1 MTAEQNSKLPPETE
15 VDFINLARTFW
26 EGRIVVSKLIAISIF
41 IGFFVAILIP
51 NEFTASSTMVPQITD
66 PKSKLSSI
74 SGGLS
79 GLSGLAAMAGINL
92 NTATGSELSPSTYSS
107 IISSVPFQLELMKTP
122 LNFEK
127 LDSQVTLYDYYTKI
141 KFRNPFFKYTLG
153 LPSLIIKTIK
163 GEKKNKYRSTSAA
176 NHLYFLTEKQIEV
189 QKIIEK
195 QVEISINDKDAVVL
209 LNCSL
214 PEAYAAAQLTYHAQ
228 ELLQRY
234 ITEFKIEKAQSDQEF
249 IQQRYDEA
257 KKNYQ
262 AAQQQLASFRDRNK
276 YMSTAIAKTEEE
288 RLTGEYTLVT
298 GVYTELAKKLEQAKI
313 QVKEETPV
321 FTIIK
326 PVSVPIEKATPNRP
340 LILAISAFI
349 GLIVGTLLVLGKDFL
364 IQTRDKWRSYN
375 LSKLS
380 NT

>member
-1 MTAEQNSKLPPETE
+1 MNTESDIKQKSFKETE

-26 EGRIVVSKLIAISIF
+26 DGKIIIGKLILLGVI

-51 NEFTASSTMVPQITD
+51 NEFTASSTMVPQISD
-66 PKSKLSSI
+66 PKSKLAGL

-92 NTATGSELSPSTYSS
+92 NTTTGSELSPKTYSS

-141 KFRNPFFKYTLG
+141 KFENLFLKYTIG
-153 LPSLIIKTIK
+153 LPSLIIKKIK
-163 GEKKNKYRSTSAA
+163 GEKKNKFSSEA
-176 NHLYFLTEKQIEV
+176 NPLYLLTEKQIEV

-195 QVEISINDKDAVVL
+195 KVGIFVNDKEAYVSL
-209 LNCSL
+209 SCSL
-214 PEAYAAAQLTYHAQ
+214 PEAYAAAQLTHNAQ
-228 ELLQRY
+228 VLLQRY
-234 ITEFKIEKAQSDQEF
+234 ITEFKIEKAQLDEEF

-257 KKNYQ
+257 KKTYQ
-262 AAQQQLASFRDRNK
+262 SAQQQLASFRDRNK
-276 YMSTAIAKTEEE
+276 NMSTAVAKTEDE

-298 GVYTELAKKLEQAKI
+298 GVYSELAKKLEQAKI
-313 QVKEETPV
+313 TVKEETPV
-321 FTIIK
+321 FTIVK
-326 PVSVPIEKATPNRP
+326 PVSVPIEKSTPNRP

-349 GLIVGTLLVLGKDFL
+349 GLIVGTVLVLGKDFM
-364 IQTRDKWRSYN
+364 IQTRDKWISHN
-375 LSKLS
+375 Q
-380 NT
+380 

>member
-1 MTAEQNSKLPPETE
+1 MAPENTKCQNQTQETE

-26 EGRIVVSKLIAISIF
+26 DGRILVGKLIALSVF

-51 NEFTASSTMVPQITD
+51 NEFTASSTMVPQISD
-66 PKSKLSSI
+66 PKSKLAGL

-92 NTATGSELSPSTYSS
+92 NTGAGSDLSPRTYAS
-107 IISSVPFQLELMKTP
+107 IITSVPFQLELMKTP

-127 LDSQVTLYDYYTKI
+127 LDSQITLYDYFTKI
-141 KFRNPFFKYTLG
+141 KYANPFLKYTIG
-153 LPSLIIKTIK
+153 LPSLIFKAIK
-163 GEKKNKYRSTSAA
+163 GEKKNKFNSTLE
-176 NHLYFLTEKQIEV
+176 NPLYQLTEKQIDV

-195 QVEISINDKDAVVL
+195 QVGIFVNDKDAYVSL
-209 LNCSL
+209 SCTL
-214 PEAYAAAQLTYHAQ
+214 PEAYASAQLAQ
-228 ELLQRY
+228 SAQMILQRY
-234 ITEFKIEKAQSDQEF
+234 ITEFKIEKAKADQEF

-276 YMSTAIAKTEEE
+276 FMSTATAKTEEE
-288 RLTGEYTLVT
+288 RLNGEYTLVT
-298 GVYTELAKKLEQAKI
+298 GVYSELAKKLEQAKI

-326 PVSVPIEKATPNRP
+326 PVSVPIEKSYPNRP

-349 GLIVGTLLVLGKDFL
+349 GLVAGTVWVLGKDFMM
-364 IQTRDKWRSYN
+364 QTRNKWRAEIQ
-375 LSKLS
+375 
-380 NT
+380 

>member
-1 MTAEQNSKLPPETE
+1 MSPESPIIQKPAREVE
-15 VDFINLARTFW
+15 VDFIHLAKTFW
-26 EGRIVVSKLIAISIF
+26 EGRFMIGKLILFGMF

-51 NEFTASSTMVPQITD
+51 NEFSASSTMVPQISD
-66 PKSKLSSI
+66 PKSKLAGL

-92 NTATGSELSPSTYSS
+92 NTATGSELSPRTYAS

-127 LDSQVTLYDYYTKI
+127 LDSAVTLYDYYIKI
-141 KFRNPFFKYTLG
+141 KYANPFIKYTVG
-153 LPSLIIKTIK
+153 LPHLIMKTIK
-163 GEKKNKYRSTSAA
+163 GEKKNKFNTLETKP
-176 NHLYFLTEKQIEV
+176 LYQLTEKQIEV
-189 QKIIEK
+189 QKIIEEK
-195 QVEISINDKDAVVL
+195 VGIFVNDKDTYVSIV
-209 LNCSL
+209 CSL
-214 PEAYAAAQLTYHAQ
+214 PEAYAAAQLTRNAQ

-234 ITEFKIEKAQSDQEF
+234 ITEFKIEKAKVDQEF

-262 AAQQQLASFRDRNK
+262 DAQRQLASFRDRNK
-276 YMSTAIAKTEEE
+276 FMATSIAKTEEE
-288 RLTGEYTLVT
+288 RLNGEYTLVT
-298 GVYTELAKKLEQAKI
+298 GVYSELAKKLEQAKI

-326 PVSVPIEKATPNRP
+326 PVSVPIEKSSPNRP

-349 GLIVGTLLVLGKDFL
+349 GLIVGTVFILSKDFRME
-364 IQTRDKWRSYN
+364 TRNKWRRN
-375 LSKLS
+375 
-380 NT
+380 NQ

>member
-1 MTAEQNSKLPPETE
+1 MTLENTKRQNQTQETE

-26 EGRIVVSKLIAISIF
+26 DGRILVGKLIALSVF

-51 NEFTASSTMVPQITD
+51 NEFTASSTMVPQISD
-66 PKSKLSSI
+66 PKSKLAGL

-92 NTATGSELSPSTYSS
+92 STGAGSDLSPRTYAS
-107 IISSVPFQLELMKTP
+107 IITSVPFQLELMKTP

-127 LDSQVTLYDYYTKI
+127 LDSQITLYDYFTKI
-141 KFRNPFFKYTLG
+141 KYANPFLKYTIG
-153 LPSLIIKTIK
+153 LPSLIFKAIK
-163 GEKKNKYRSTSAA
+163 GEKKNKFNSTLE
-176 NHLYFLTEKQIEV
+176 NPLYQLTEKQIDV

-195 QVEISINDKDAVVL
+195 QVRIFVNDKDAYVSL
-209 LNCSL
+209 SCTL
-214 PEAYAAAQLTYHAQ
+214 PEAYASAQLAQ
-228 ELLQRY
+228 SAQMILQRY
-234 ITEFKIEKAQSDQEF
+234 ITEFKIEKAKADQEF

-276 YMSTAIAKTEEE
+276 FMSTATAKTEEE
-288 RLTGEYTLVT
+288 RLNGEYTLVT
-298 GVYTELAKKLEQAKI
+298 GVYSELAKKLEQAKI

-326 PVSVPIEKATPNRP
+326 PVSVPIEKSYPNRP

-349 GLIVGTLLVLGKDFL
+349 GLVAGTVWVLGKDFMM
-364 IQTRDKWRSYN
+364 QTRNKWRAEIQ
-375 LSKLS
+375 
-380 NT
+380 

>member
-1 MTAEQNSKLPPETE
+1 MATESNKNQKTSQETE
-15 VDFINLARTFW
+15 IDFINLARTFW
-26 EGRIVVSKLIAISIF
+26 EGRFVIGKLILLSTIL
-41 IGFFVAILIP
+41 GFFVAILIS
-51 NEFTASSTMVPQITD
+51 NEFTASSTMVPQISD
-66 PKSKLSSI
+66 PKSKLASL

-92 NTATGSELSPSTYSS
+92 NTATGSELSPKTYSS

-141 KFRNPFFKYTLG
+141 KFGNPLVKYTVG
-153 LPSLIIKTIK
+153 LPSVIIKAIR
-163 GEKKNKYRSTSAA
+163 GEKKNKFSTATT
-176 NHLYFLTEKQIEV
+176 NPLYFLTEKQIEV

-195 QVEISINDKDAVVL
+195 QVSIFINEKDAYVSL
-209 LNCSL
+209 SCSL
-214 PEAYAAAQLTYHAQ
+214 PEAYAAAQLTRNAQ

-234 ITEFKIEKAQSDQEF
+234 ITEFKIEKAQLDEEF

-276 YMSTAIAKTEEE
+276 NMSTAVAKTEEE

-298 GVYTELAKKLEQAKI
+298 GVYSELAKKLEQAKI
-313 QVKEETPV
+313 TVKEETPV

-326 PVSVPIEKATPNRP
+326 PVSVPIEKSRPNRP

-349 GLIVGTLLVLGKDFL
+349 GLIVGTVIVLGKDFL
-364 IQTRDKWRSYN
+364 IQTRDKWRGQN
-375 LSKLS
+375 Q
-380 NT
+380 